1 MVTQD
6 IDKAQS
12 STLKKGI
19 DTKRQVNP
27 LMPNYQYLGNSETN
41 K

>member
-1 MVTQD
+1 MNVID
-6 IDKAQS
+6 IEKAQA

-19 DTKRQVNP
+19 DTKRQTNP
-27 LMPNYQYLGNSETN
+27 LMPNYQFLGNLDVN